1 MCVDEDQKWSPGW
14 YFPSTTSQGFG
25 HPQGMVWAVSYKQ
38 YQRPTAGPLCFSR
51 PLVLTLAVPLFLL
64 MVVRGRRAGPAANRC
79 SVIGIAVYVR
89 VPTRVPKSTLVE
101 VHRTGE
107 PKRQQHGT
115 RERSK
120 FPPCSW
126 VQISAQ
132 PLSSDVKSGKSLISL
147 NPSIFIC
154 WVGSRVRIILST
166 SEIIKCIWST

>member
-1 MCVDEDQKWSPGW
+1 MDCFSFGMCVDEDQKWSPGW

-64 MVVRGRRAGPAANRC
+64 MVVRGGRAGPAANRC

-107 PKRQQHGT
+107 RAQA
-115 RERSK
+115 
-120 FPPCSW
+120 
-126 VQISAQ
+126 SAAWY
-132 PLSSDVKSGKSLISL
+132 KGKKQVSPMLL
-147 NPSIFIC
+147 
-154 WVGSRVRIILST
+154 GSNLST
-166 SEIIKCIWST
+166 ATQQWCKIGQVTNFFES